1 MAFSGEDIGFSVKQT
16 WVSILPLLFRSWTIN
31 LRTFF
36 KLSVH
41 FLLCSY
47 LCFGDH
53 NSNIKELLWG
63 LPGIKY
69 ITIWHIVSRNSN
81 AQFFPC
87 LFSLLEGQGRLWIA
101 LRGSANRARTW
112 TNVDS
117 GPQILKY
124 YTKFGLQTSNFI
136 KSSVKYQGQ
145 YSTEGG
151 QWIRF
156 QEMWVLMSTLLQVTV

>member
-1 MAFSGEDIGFSVKQT
+1 MSNKLEFQSSHFYLEVEQ
-16 WVSILPLLFRSWTIN
+16 

-41 FLLCSY
+41 FPLCSC
-47 LCFGDH
+47 LCLGDH

-63 LPGIKY
+63 LHGVKY

-81 AQFFPC
+81 AQFFSP
-87 LFSLLEGQGRLWIA
+87 LIFPIGRTGQTVWRA
-101 LRGSANRARTW
+101 LCGSANRARTW
-112 TNVDS
+112 TKVDS

-124 YTKFGLQTSNFI
+124 YTRFGLQTSNFI
-136 KSSVKYQGQ
+136 KSNVKYQGQ
-145 YSTEGG
+145 YSMEGG